1 MQCFHNSTSCHV
13 FFSFVYGQF
22 GFQMKDEDKE
32 VILKAMSFMVTNL
45 DVDDK
50 FISEFE
56 TCDAQSSEEIMVHHK
71 LWKSKM

>member
-1 MQCFHNSTSCHV
+1 
-13 FFSFVYGQF
+13 
-22 GFQMKDEDKE
+22 MKDEDKE

-56 TCDAQSSEEIMVHHK
+56 AQGISDAQSSEEIMVHHK